1 MGFYLG
7 IGVIGS
13 QKKKKKKAY
22 KINSFMRIQSEL
34 NLIFHYY
41 IIKCV
46 FSYRD
51 GISLKN
57 SIIEHTKI

>member
-13 QKKKKKKAY
+13 QEKKKAY

-41 IIKCV
+41 TIKCV
-46 FSYRD
+46 ISYRD